1 MSLER
6 IRRRSEGKARLEKLK
21 GQEQHVLVIHY
32 SCESFYDRKDGG
44 SPRITSI
51 AVRNYGSAQT
61 RSFSIHQV
69 AEARGI
75 APSDIAASYDDC
87 ERQMLDEFF
96 TDVGKHETSTWV
108 HWNMRDM
115 NYGFEAIAHR
125 RNVLGTAGKKANR
138 TKAKQPPTFNLP
150 EGNRL
155 DLAKVLGDIHGPGYV
170 ANPKLAAL
178 VKKNKLTDRDF
189 LSGAEEATAFE
200 AGEYVKLHQSTLR
213 KVEIISTLLDRS
225 IDGSLKTDVSLK
237 TSLGGWWSLVLY
249 GIKEHWVV
257 ALLGFLATILGLLQ
271 ALFDVVK
278 LGGP

>member
-32 SCESFYDRKDGG
+32 SCESFYDRKDGR

-51 AVRNYGSAQT
+51 AVRNFGSAQT
-61 RSFSIHQV
+61 KSFSIHQV
-69 AEARGI
+69 AEVRGI
-75 APSDIAASYDDC
+75 APTGITASYDDC
-87 ERQMLDEFF
+87 ERQMLDQFF
-96 TDVGKHETSTWV
+96 AYVDKHENFTWV
-108 HWNMRDM
+108 HWNMRDV

-125 RNVLGTAGKKANR
+125 RSVLGAAGKKAKESR
-138 TKAKQPPTFNLP
+138 AFNLP
-150 EGNRL
+150 ESNRL

-189 LSGAEEATAFE
+189 LSGAEEAAAFE

-213 KVEIISTLLDRS
+213 KVEIIATLLDRS
-225 IDGSLKTDVSLK
+225 IDGSLKTDASLK
-237 TSLGGWWSLVLY
+237 TSLGGLWSVALY
-249 GIKEHWVV
+249 GIKEHWIIAVISLV
-257 ALLGFLATILGLLQ
+257 GTVLGILQ
-271 ALFDVVK
+271 FAFDVFG
-278 LGGP
+278 GGP

>member
-21 GQEQHVLVIHY
+21 GHEQHVLVVHY
-32 SCESFYDRKDGG
+32 SCESFYDRKDGS

-51 AVRNYGSAQT
+51 AVRNLGSAQT

-69 AEARGI
+69 AEVRGI
-75 APSDIAASYDDC
+75 APTSITAFYDDC

-96 TDVGKHETSTWV
+96 AYVDKHENFTWV

-125 RNVLGTAGKKANR
+125 RRVLGKEGKKGKEPR
-138 TKAKQPPTFNLP
+138 VFSLP

-155 DLAKVLGDIHGPGYV
+155 DLAKILSDIYGPGYV
-170 ANPKLAAL
+170 ADPKLAAL
-178 VKKNKLTDRDF
+178 VKMNKLTNRDF
-189 LSGAEEATAFE
+189 LSGAEEANAFV

-213 KVEIISTLLDRS
+213 KVEIISTLLGRS
-225 IDGSLKTDVSLK
+225 MDGSLKTDVSLK
-237 TSLGGWWSLVLY
+237 TSLGGWWSLALY
-249 GIKEHWVV
+249 FIKEHWLIAVLTLV
-257 ALLGFLATILGLLQ
+257 GTLLGILQ
-271 ALFDVVK
+271 FLFDVFG
-278 LGGP
+278 GGP